1 MTVKW
6 TRMVAMDMETTAL
19 TQKIFTNAGKCT
31 GLASRLN
38 MKVKTRKVKPYPS
51 KKRHMK
57 NKQTGR
63 LKVK

>member
-38 MKVKTRKVKPYPS
+38 MKVKTEKSSLIPQRKG
-51 KKRHMK
+51 
-57 NKQTGR
+57 T
-63 LKVK
+63 